1 MPTALM
7 FAGIVVGCLIVGVA
21 FFKAMWRVAEPNQA
35 LLIGKT
41 H

>member
-1 MPTALM
+1 M